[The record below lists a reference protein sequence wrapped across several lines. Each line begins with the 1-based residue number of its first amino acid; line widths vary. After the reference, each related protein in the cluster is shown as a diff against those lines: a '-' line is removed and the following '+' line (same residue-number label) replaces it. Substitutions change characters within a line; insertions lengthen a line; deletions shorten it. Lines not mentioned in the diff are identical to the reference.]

1 MFLTATLFLT
11 KASSSVGGNRGA
23 YTSRRSFELEAGE
36 AVTDAAPLTGI
47 KVVDMTEALAGP
59 YCAMLLGDLGAD
71 VIKIERPGDGDQARG
86 WGPPFLEG
94 ESAYFLAVNRN
105 KRSIELDIKRPGDL
119 ELLHTLI
126 ARADVF
132 LTNNPRLQSLARSK
146 LDPETLR
153 ARHPKLVYGAISGYG
168 HTGPK
173 ANRGG
178 YDIIAQGEAGLMA
191 LTGPVDGGP
200 SRFPTPMADIS
211 GGIYT
216 LLGVLAALYA
226 RDNRARGT
234 GTGELVDVALVDA
247 QLSWLAN
254 LGASY
259 FATGKRPARLGNA
272 HPNVTPYQPV
282 RAQDKSMIIAVG
294 NERLWGRFCNVL
306 GIEATIMLD
315 PRFATNAQRNAHREE
330 LIELLEDVL
339 ARRPAA
345 SWVEELVAAGVPA
358 GPINFP
364 DETLTDEQ
372 VVARRM
378 IVELEHPLIG
388 VVKSIAVPIR
398 FASNGPTY
406 RRYPPRLGEHN
417 DEIRA
422 QATGW

>member
-1 MFLTATLFLT
+1 M
-11 KASSSVGGNRGA
+11 
-23 YTSRRSFELEAGE
+23 
-36 AVTDAAPLTGI
+36 APLTGI

-71 VIKIERPGDGDQARG
+71 VIKVERPGDGDQARG

-105 KRSIELDIKRPGDL
+105 KRSIELDIKRSDDL
-119 ELLHTLI
+119 EVLHTLI
-126 ARADVF
+126 DRADVF
-132 LTNNPRLQSLARSK
+132 LTNNPRIESLARAA
-146 LDPETLR
+146 LDPDTLW
-153 ARHPKLVYGAISGYG
+153 ARNPKLVYGAVSGYG

-191 LTGPVDGGP
+191 LTGPIDGEP

-216 LLGVLAALYA
+216 CLGVLAALYS
-226 RDNRARGT
+226 RDNRTTGT
-234 GTGELVDVALVDA
+234 GKGELVDVALVDA

-254 LGASY
+254 VGASY
-259 FATGKRPARLGNA
+259 FATGKRPPRLGNA

-282 RAQDKSMIIAVG
+282 RAKDKTMIIAVG
-294 NERLWGRFCNVL
+294 NERLWARFCKIL
-306 GIEATIMLD
+306 GVEGSLMVD
-315 PRFATNAQRNAHREE
+315 ERFSTNAQRNAHRIA
-330 LIELLEDVL
+330 LIEQIEAILE
-339 ARRPAA
+339 RKNAA
-345 SWVEELVAAGVPA
+345 DWVEAFVAAGIPA

-372 VVARRM
+372 VLARRM
-378 IVELEHPLIG
+378 IVELEHPAIG
-388 VVKSIAVPIR
+388 IVKSIAVPIR
-398 FASNGPTY
+398 FAENGPTY

-417 DEIRA
+417 NEVRA
-422 QATGW
+422 IAASW